1 MSPRR
6 QRVAVVTVGPTM
18 LRGVGIRRPTGKI
31 LALNFTTGH
40 KSCLFAFY
48 ANGLQF
54 VSIVYAD
61 WHHTDHEATTVWS
74 AEKMQSLLRD
84 ELAYRQSTK
93 CRGYLIA
100 CPSALIGVTL
110 AAALSIALI
119 GNVLVACLNG

>member
-1 MSPRR
+1 
-6 QRVAVVTVGPTM
+6 M

-61 WHHTDHEATTVWS
+61 WHHTDHEATTAWS

-93 CRGYLIA
+93 RRCRSAADTLLRA
-100 CPSALIGVTL
+100 PQPSQIVFQIGVTL